1 MCRLS
6 SCRGV
11 ILTLRVFGF
20 SRKDALMGDIRVPQ
34 KYEVRRE
41 AIIIFFYVIITIFI
55 FVIFR
60 KAKPELKQGTKSEL
74 LFGIAWFSFYFALAM
89 ISNQFQI
96 SVVNEATNWLLL
108 VLLPL
113 LITAR
118 IRKEKIIVTLREIGV
133 RLPEQKTGWKILLV
147 CLIYTGIIFFV
158 FSLSEET
165 SMADLNILKIL
176 RNFPVFLLLMMVTA
190 GFTEEF
196 FFRGILQRCLTNTL
210 KQPYLAIFI
219 TSILF
224 GLYHFPFAYYLWDD
238 VSGNVIDVFQI
249 IMTEQAVAGFAF
261 GLLYEKSNKNLWCSV
276 LLHSLSNAVIMSI
289 GF

>member
-1 MCRLS
+1 
-6 SCRGV
+6 
-11 ILTLRVFGF
+11 
-20 SRKDALMGDIRVPQ
+20 
-34 KYEVRRE
+34 
-41 AIIIFFYVIITIFI
+41 
-55 FVIFR
+55 
-60 KAKPELKQGTKSEL
+60 
-74 LFGIAWFSFYFALAM
+74 M

-147 CLIYTGIIFFV
+147 CLIYTGIILFV
-158 FSLSEET
+158 FSLGDET

-224 GLYHFPFAYYLWDD
+224 GLYHFPFAYYLW
-238 VSGNVIDVFQI
+238 
-249 IMTEQAVAGFAF
+249 
-261 GLLYEKSNKNLWCSV
+261 CSV

>member
-1 MCRLS
+1 M
-6 SCRGV
+6 
-11 ILTLRVFGF
+11 TLRVFGF

-60 KAKPELKQGTKSEL
+60 KEKPELKQGTKSEL
-74 LFGIAWFSFYFALAM
+74 LFGILWFPFYFALAM

-113 LITAR
+113 LIAAR
-118 IRKEKIIVTLREIGV
+118 LRKEKVIVTLREIGV

-210 KQPYLAIFI
+210 KRPYLAIFI

-224 GLYHFPFAYYLWDD
+224 GLYHFPFAYYLWDG
-238 VSGNVIDVFQI
+238 VSGNVVNAFKT
-249 IMTEQAVAGFAF
+249 IMTEQAIAGFAF
-261 GLLYEKSNKNLWCSV
+261 GLLYHKSSENLWSSV
-276 LLHSLSNAVIMSI
+276 MLHSLSNAVIMSI